1 MCGREITSCHPTS
14 VRWTR
19 ATMRCYFCAVA
30 MIALIS
36 LAPGTS
42 AQPVSASA
50 TINREYA
57 IKAAFL
63 HQFLNYV
70 EWPAEAFADEKSPY
84 VIGVYG
90 DNPFGTV
97 LDQAV
102 KGKKVDGRS
111 IEVRVVS
118 SPSEV
123 LKCQILFVPKS
134 VPAAKR
140 DGVIRAARGLHVLTV
155 GESDDFSDRGGTANF
170 FLEGNKVRFA
180 FNPVAVADNNLVVSS
195 KLMALAKIVTH

>member
-1 MCGREITSCHPTS
+1 MLELFNTTGRWRSLSINL
-14 VRWTR
+14 VQALVLWGVV
-19 ATMRCYFCAVA
+19 AVVA
-30 MIALIS
+30 SPAFAQS
-36 LAPGTS
+36 S
-42 AQPVSASA
+42 AGAV
-50 TINREYA
+50 INREYA

-84 VIGVYG
+84 VIGVFG
-90 DNPFGTV
+90 DNPFGNV

-111 IEVRVVS
+111 IEVRIVS

-123 LKCQILFVPKS
+123 SKCQILFVPKS
-134 VPAAKR
+134 VLAARR
-140 DGVIRAARGLHVLTV
+140 DEVIREARGSHVLTV

-180 FNPVAVADNNLVVSS
+180 FNPVAVADNKLVVSS